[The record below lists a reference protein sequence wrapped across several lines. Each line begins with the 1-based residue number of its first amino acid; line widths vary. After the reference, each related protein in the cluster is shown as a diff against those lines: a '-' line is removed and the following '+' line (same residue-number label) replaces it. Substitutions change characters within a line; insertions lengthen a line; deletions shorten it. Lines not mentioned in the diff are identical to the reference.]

1 MATTYEKIQSTTL
14 GSATATITFNSISSA
29 YTDLRLV
36 LVASGSS
43 NFNYNITYNN
53 DSSAL
58 YSTTV
63 LRADGASAYSDRNS
77 GETKIP
83 LTFYANYGTTPFLLT
98 LDLFS
103 YAGST
108 FKTALITQ
116 SNDRN
121 GSGSVEQTV
130 ALYRSTTAISRI
142 DLNSGAPYFNTGTI
156 ATIYGI
162 LKA

>member
-1 MATTYEKIQSTTL
+1 
-14 GSATATITFNSISSA
+14 
-29 YTDLRLV
+29 
-36 LVASGSS
+36 
-43 NFNYNITYNN
+43 
-53 DSSAL
+53 
-58 YSTTV
+58 
-63 LRADGASAYSDRNS
+63 
-77 GETKIP
+77 
-83 LTFYANYGTTPFLLT
+83 LT